1 MTRKDKKNL
10 REAMSKE
17 FAKLNSDGVTQAGKT
32 QAINTIKELNDAV
45 ASPKDRKINIAN
57 TIINGVSATATIIGV
72 ISSAVIT
79 AVFLDKGFKLEET
92 GTYATE
98 GLKTLMRGLK
108 IKH

>member
-17 FAKLNSDGVTQAGKT
+17 FANLNSAGATQASKT
-32 QAINTIKELNDAV
+32 QAINTIKELNEAV
-45 ASPKDRKINIAN
+45 ASSKDREIDIMD
-57 TIINGVSATATIIGV
+57 TIINGVSATATVIGV
-72 ISSAVIT
+72 IGSVITT